1 VNRRLYWVGNIAKTR
16 IIDDILAAHPASA
29 PMTIFDY
36 GCGDGGDWNRILS
49 DYAHIRLVGYEPH
62 EPSAARSRASLRGLS
77 AEIFTADTI
86 QTLALA
92 ADYIVSFSVFEHVV
106 DRRQFLAH
114 AKRLL
119 APAGVFYLNY
129 DDGHFRN
136 RLDVAQID
144 TWLPALRSFARTLAS
159 GPAAAM
165 GRPSKYQRRVAAS
178 KADSLVVEAGF
189 CIERSDYH
197 NLIDLK
203 ELAKTMPEDQREAY
217 ARWWLAAELELNAR
231 FRFDLARPRYG
242 DTANLWQQMVTRTLT
257 LRHAVAR

>member
-1 VNRRLYWVGNIAKTR
+1 MNRRSYWVGNIAKTR

-29 PMTIFDY
+29 PLTIFDY
-36 GCGDGGDWNRILS
+36 GCGDGGDWNHILS
-49 DYAHIRLVGYEPH
+49 DYAHICLVGYEPDAA
-62 EPSAARSRASLRGLS
+62 SAARARKSLRGLS
-77 AEIFTADTI
+77 AEIFTADAI
-86 QTLALA
+86 QTLDLA

-136 RLDVAQID
+136 RLDLAQID

-165 GRPSKYQRRVAAS
+165 GQPSKYQRRVAAS
-178 KADSLVVEAGF
+178 KADSLAVEVGF
-189 CIERSDYH
+189 CIVRSDYH

-217 ARWWLAAELELNAR
+217 ARWWLAAEQELNAR